1 MSRAF
6 NWIHLYTIH
15 RRASS
20 MSRKMTS
27 GHRMKFSFPTE
38 SARDARDE
46 IPIGGEKTMDLP
58 EGLT

>member
-1 MSRAF
+1 
-6 NWIHLYTIH
+6 
-15 RRASS
+15 
-20 MSRKMTS
+20 
-27 GHRMKFSFPTE
+27 MKFSFPTE